1 MRENGAEGQSPA
13 MGAGKES
20 AECGKKQ
27 AVGKRAERSRRRTL
41 DDGRRDI
48 GRD

>member
-1 MRENGAEGQSPA
+1 MRESGAEGQSPA
-13 MGAGKES
+13 MGAEKES
-20 AECGKKQ
+20 AMRGKS